1 MSKNKIIISGTG
13 CALAD
18 YLYTGIRFNSPQ
30 FQKYCS
36 KKTGDG
42 GLSPG
47 KLVFTEEIEKFSA
60 TPYPAILKEL
70 TGNRTPDAFNIGGP
84 GLVSLINTSQLL
96 DSADFEVRFYGGTG
110 NDKTAS
116 LIYDL
121 AKKTPLNISN
131 YTKISTRATPFTDVF
146 SDPTYDNN
154 QGERTFINNIGA
166 AWDFS
171 PELLGNDF
179 FKARIVCFGGTAL
192 VPQIH
197 DNLTS
202 LLAAA
207 KKNNCFTF
215 VNTVFDFRNEKKNPD
230 KPWPLGN
237 TDESLKLIDL
247 LIMDREEALKISGG
261 GTIEQAADYFAGKD
275 VSSFVITNG
284 AKEMYTFSS
293 GRIFQRKELT
303 RLPVSKLV
311 TEELRRNHGLKGD
324 TTGCGDNF
332 AGGAVASLA
341 WQLKA
346 PMTGKL
352 NFDEMLAWA
361 VASGGFACF
370 YLGGTYFEKI
380 RREKFSKV
388 EVYKKEYCRQI
399 SLI

>member
-18 YLYTGIRFNSPQ
+18 YLYTGIKFNSPQ
-30 FQKYCS
+30 FQKYSS
-36 KKTGDG
+36 KQTGDG

-60 TPYPAILKEL
+60 TPYPSILKEL
-70 TGNRTPDAFNIGGP
+70 TGNRAPDAFNIGGP

-131 YTKISTRATPFTDVF
+131 YKKISSKATPFTDVF

-171 PELLGNDF
+171 PELLGDDF
-179 FKARIVCFGGTAL
+179 FKSHVVCFGGTAL

-197 DNLTS
+197 DNLSS
-202 LLAAA
+202 LLVKA

-237 TDESLKLIDL
+237 TGESLKLIDL
-247 LIMDREEALKISGG
+247 LIMDREEALKISGEHSL
-261 GTIEQAADYFAGKD
+261 EQAAEYFVEKD
-275 VSSFVITNG
+275 VASFIITNG
-284 AKEMYTFSS
+284 AKEMYAFSN
-293 GRIFQRKELT
+293 GRVFQRKELT
-303 RLPVSKLV
+303 HFPVSLKV
-311 TEELRRNHGLKGD
+311 TEELQKNPGLKGD

-332 AGGAVASLA
+332 AGGAIASLA
-341 WQLKA
+341 WQLKTSTA
-346 PMTGKL
+346 GKL
-352 NFDEMLAWA
+352 DFNEMLAWA
-361 VASGGFACF
+361 VTSGGFACF
-370 YLGGTYFEKI
+370 YLGGTYFEKT
-380 RREKFSKV
+380 RGEKLSKV
-388 EVYKKEYCRQI
+388 KVYKNEYCKQI
-399 SLI
+399 SLM